1 MPLTL
6 SAAALVV
13 FLSPALAYPS
23 TIKPRIIKNSSGLL
37 SSYDYVVIGGGA
49 SGLTVANR
57 LSESS
62 DTSVLVIE
70 AGDFDQAEDF
80 IEIPGLA
87 GGAVGTKYDWN
98 ISYVST
104 ADVNDRVLSIPQGK
118 AVGGST
124 LLNRMLLH
132 RGSAHD
138 YDIWEA
144 LGNEGW
150 SWTGL
155 LPFFKKSE
163 IFCPPNADVAEQYKI
178 TYDESAH
185 GTDGRVHASYSPWF
199 WPSTDYY
206 AAGAKELDINI
217 PVDGMNGEA
226 LGAYWTTHAQD
237 PTTAARSSARKGYW
251 DTAAER
257 NNFHLLPNTHVTKLV
272 LDGTTVTGVEFA
284 ASAAAARQTVAVS
297 KEAILAAGALHT
309 PQLLQ
314 LSGIGPASLLGQ
326 FGITPVVDL
335 PVGYNLHDHVM
346 VPVVH
351 NIDLALQSANLQ
363 SNTTFA
369 TEARAQYDSEKTG
382 PYSTAT
388 GDILFFLPTENYTT
402 AGSSLHEQAL
412 AQSPSD
418 YLDADTPTSFVTGYA
433 SQHEQLAETLV
444 ASDAATIEAIPSD
457 GTVLVALMHPFSR
470 GTVKIQSTDPF
481 DAPLADSAFL
491 KNPLDVAVLVEA
503 VKFARVLFNT
513 TAFGPLGAV
522 ELVPGSNVTTD
533 AAIETAVRNSATTVF
548 HPVGSCHM
556 GKQEEGACV
565 DGQLKVYGVEKL
577 RVVDG
582 SVMPLVPAAHTMGT
596 VYGVAEKAADLIL
609 GASVEFM

>member
-1 MPLTL
+1 M
-6 SAAALVV
+6 
-13 FLSPALAYPS
+13 
-23 TIKPRIIKNSSGLL
+23 
-37 SSYDYVVIGGGA
+37 
-49 SGLTVANR
+49 
-57 LSESS
+57 
-62 DTSVLVIE
+62 
-70 AGDFDQAEDF
+70 
-80 IEIPGLA
+80 
-87 GGAVGTKYDWN
+87 YDWN
-98 ISYVST
+98 ISYVAT
-104 ADVNDRVLSIPQGK
+104 ADVNNRAVSIPQGK

-124 LLNRMLLH
+124 LLNRMLQH
-132 RGSAHD
+132 RGSVHD
-138 YDIWEA
+138 YDRWEA

-150 SWTGL
+150 SWSGL
-155 LPFFKKSE
+155 LPFLKKSE
-163 IFCPPNADVAEQYKI
+163 IFSPPNADIAEQYNI

-185 GTDGRVHASYSPWF
+185 GTDGRIHASYSPWF
-199 WPSTDYY
+199 WPSTEYY
-206 AAGAKELDINI
+206 AAGAKELGINI
-217 PVDGMNGEA
+217 PVDGQNGEA
-226 LGAYWTTHAQD
+226 LGAYWMTHAQD
-237 PTTAARSSARKGYW
+237 PTTVTRSSARKGYW

-257 NNFHLLPNTHVTKLV
+257 SNFHLLPKTHVTKLV
-272 LDGTTVTGVEFA
+272 LNGTTVAGVEFA
-284 ASAAAARQTVAVS
+284 ASATAARQTVAVS
-297 KEAILAAGALHT
+297 KEAILAAGSLHT

-314 LSGIGPASLLGQ
+314 LSGIGPASLLDQ

-346 VPVVH
+346 VPIVH
-351 NIDLALQSANLQ
+351 NIDLALQAANLQ

-369 TEARAQYDSEKTG
+369 AEARAQYDSEKTG

-402 AGSSLHEQAL
+402 AGSSLHDQAL

-418 YLDADTPTSFVTGYA
+418 YLDADTPSSFLTGYA

-457 GTVLVALMHPFSR
+457 GTVIVALMHPFSR

-503 VKFARVLFNT
+503 VKFARALFNS
-513 TAFGPLGAV
+513 TAFAPLNPV
-522 ELVPGSNVTTD
+522 ELVPGSNITTD
-533 AAIETAVRNSATTVF
+533 AAVETVIRNSATTVF

-565 DGQLKVYGVEKL
+565 DAQLKVYGVEKL

-596 VYGVAEKAADLIL
+596 VYGIAEKAADIIL
-609 GASVEFM
+609 SDSA

>member
-1 MPLTL
+1 MMHLTL
-6 SAAALVV
+6 SAAAVAG

-23 TIKPRIIKNSSGLL
+23 EIRPRIVKNSSGLL
-37 SSYDYVVIGGGA
+37 PCYNYVVIGGGA

-57 LSESS
+57 LSENPE
-62 DTSVLVIE
+62 TSVLVIE

-80 IEIPGLA
+80 IEIPGLS

-98 ISYVST
+98 ISYVAT
-104 ADVNDRVLSIPQGK
+104 ADVNDRAVSIPQGK

-124 LLNRMLLH
+124 LLNRMLMH

-138 YDIWEA
+138 YDRWEA
-144 LGNEGW
+144 LGNAGW

-163 IFCPPNADVAEQYKI
+163 IFSPPNADVAAQYDI

-185 GTDGRVHASYSPWF
+185 GTEGRIHASYSPWI
-199 WPSTDYY
+199 WPSTENYV
-206 AAGAKELDINI
+206 AGAKELGINI
-217 PVDGMNGEA
+217 PVDGQNGEA
-226 LGAYWTTHAQD
+226 LGAYWMTHAQD
-237 PTTAARSSARKGYW
+237 PTTVTRSSARKGYW
-251 DTAAER
+251 DTAADR
-257 NNFHLLPNTHVTKLV
+257 TNFHILPNTHVTKL
-272 LDGTTVTGVEFA
+272 LLNGTTVNGVEFA
-284 ASAAAARQTVAVS
+284 ASAGAARQTVSIS
-297 KEAILAAGALHT
+297 KEAIMAAGALHT
-309 PQLLQ
+309 PQILQ
-314 LSGIGPASLLGQ
+314 LSGIGPASLLNQ
-326 FGITPVVDL
+326 LGITPVVDL

-346 VPVVH
+346 VPIVH
-351 NIDLALQSANLQ
+351 NVDLALQSANLQ

-369 TEARAQYDSEKTG
+369 AEARAQYDSEKTG

-402 AGSSLHEQAL
+402 AVSSLHDQAL

-418 YLDADTPTSFVTGYA
+418 YLDSDTPSSFLTGYA

-457 GTVLVALMHPFSR
+457 GTIIVALMHPFSR

-481 DAPLADSAFL
+481 EAPLADSAFL

-503 VKFARVLFNT
+503 VKFARNLFNT
-513 TAFGPLGAV
+513 TAFAPLNPV
-522 ELVPGSNVTTD
+522 ELVPGSNITTD

-565 DGQLKVYGVEKL
+565 DAQLKVYGIEKL

-596 VYGVAEKAADLIL
+596 VYGVAEKAADIIL
-609 GASVEFM
+609 NGSA